1 MKPCGP
7 KMDPQGGEHKINL
20 PQGMP
25 KPSGLGTPPQ
35 SFKFTIQAAAPLA
48 TSSAA
53 LCISA
58 HRPDRR
64 APSLPKALRAARQ
77 PLDQH
82 EHWVSPPVPAA
93 FAAAWSAVCPRSTPT
108 RRSQSGGVTSAR
120 NRMTCS
126 LSDQHMRAVPRMSA
140 RAAGMHALTT
150 PRPREYRI
158 ATHIRA
164 CGGGVGSN
172 FVAKARAAAHA
183 GGYPRCLLVAGLRPE
198 NPFWR
203 LKA

>member
-1 MKPCGP
+1 M
-7 KMDPQGGEHKINL
+7 
-20 PQGMP
+20 
-25 KPSGLGTPPQ
+25 
-35 SFKFTIQAAAPLA
+35 
-48 TSSAA
+48 
-53 LCISA
+53 
-58 HRPDRR
+58 
-64 APSLPKALRAARQ
+64 PKALRAARQ

-82 EHWVSPPVPAA
+82 EHWVSPPVLAA

-126 LSDQHMRAVPRMSA
+126 LSDQRMRAVPRMSA

-150 PRPREYRI
+150 PRPHEYRN

-172 FVAKARAAAHA
+172 CRKTRAAAHA
-183 GGYPRCLLVAGLRPE
+183 GGISPLPSGRWAAAGKPILAAESLKKPFPARPAPRDPGGSTQNTFGTNVHMIA
-198 NPFWR
+198 
-203 LKA
+203 